1 MLTSKYILFNQ
12 YFKTFMIK
20 DLFSLFYP
28 NTCELCNVGLA
39 RGESLICT
47 RCDFRLPKFRNFKEL
62 NSFLPL
68 LEGGHL
74 YSFLYS
80 YIKYY
85 KKGIG
90 QKLLQKIKY
99 GNKPDLAFLI
109 GYRLGLELIPS
120 KPAFEMILPVP
131 LHKKKQKKRGYNQ
144 SDYFAK
150 GISDSTGIKW
160 SPEIIK
166 RTRNNPSQTNKSR
179 IERIQNVQDI
189 FQIKRTESI
198 LSKKILVVDDVITTG
213 ATLFACSEILERSG
227 AQVLGVA
234 SIALAKG

>member
-1 MLTSKYILFNQ
+1 
-12 YFKTFMIK
+12 MIK
-20 DLFSLFYP
+20 DLFSLMYP
-28 NTCELCNVGLA
+28 HTCELCNVGLA

-47 RCDFRLPKFRNFKEL
+47 RCDFRLPKFRNLNES
-62 NSFLPL
+62 NSFIPL

-99 GNKPDLAFLI
+99 GNKPDLAFFI
-109 GYRLGLELIPS
+109 GYRLGLELIPPES
-120 KPAFEMILPVP
+120 EIEMILPVP
-131 LHKKKQKKRGYNQ
+131 LHKKKLKKRGFNQ

-160 SPEIIK
+160 SPGIIK

-179 IERIQNVQDI
+179 LDRIRNVEDI
-189 FQIKRTESI
+189 FKINRIESI

-213 ATLFACSEILERSG
+213 ATLFACSDKLQKAG
-227 AQVLGVA
+227 AHVLGVA
-234 SIALAKG
+234 SIAIAKG